1 MSSDLLIPSWY
12 VLHTK
17 SRFENVVREGLEKKA
32 FDAFLPKIKVRSKR
46 RDRKLM
52 IQVPLFPGY
61 LFVRT
66 DLEPSRHLDILKTA
80 GVVRFIGNKS
90 GPLPVREDTIDSLK
104 IMVSGGEEIIT
115 GTRFKRGDR
124 IIVVRGPFTGITGQF
139 VQYRGQGRVVVNID
153 VLGQFAAVN
162 VDEDDV
168 EPVSQFLS

>member
-1 MSSDLLIPSWY
+1 
-12 VLHTK
+12 
-17 SRFENVVREGLEKKA
+17 
-32 FDAFLPKIKVRSKR
+32 
-46 RDRKLM
+46 
-52 IQVPLFPGY
+52 
-61 LFVRT
+61 
-66 DLEPSRHLDILKTA
+66 
-80 GVVRFIGNKS
+80 
-90 GPLPVREDTIDSLK
+90 
-104 IMVSGGEEIIT
+104 MVSGGEEIIT